1 MRIPP
6 EEDSAIS
13 RCLQR
18 VICSAGGGLRGEGK
32 ASILDR
38 HVLFG
43 RRLEAACALEEK
55 KKKERKPNFS
65 LELRQCQIAH
75 LAMWSKLSC

>member
-32 ASILDR
+32 ASILDL

-43 RRLEAACALEEK
+43 RRLEAACALE
-55 KKKERKPNFS
+55 KKEREPNFS

>member
-18 VICSAGGGLRGEGK
+18 VICSAVGGLRGEGK
-32 ASILDR
+32 ARILDL

-55 KKKERKPNFS
+55 ERKKERQKAQLFS
-65 LELRQCQIAH
+65 
-75 LAMWSKLSC
+75 

>member
-18 VICSAGGGLRGEGK
+18 VICSVGGGLRGEGK
-32 ASILDR
+32 ASILDL
-38 HVLFG
+38 HGLFG

-55 KKKERKPNFS
+55 KKKKESPTF
-65 LELRQCQIAH
+65 L
-75 LAMWSKLSC
+75 LSSGNVR

>member
-32 ASILDR
+32 TSILDL
-38 HVLFG
+38 HVFFG
-43 RRLEAACALEEK
+43 RRLEAACALEK

-65 LELRQCQIAH
+65 LELRQCQH
-75 LAMWSKLSC
+75 TLLCGPN